1 MIARYRSLRPL
12 LLWQDMPR
20 PIAWPQAFGREAP
33 LQVEIGFGNGE
44 FLVRSAREQ
53 PTRHFVGI
61 EQEWVSVQRALRR
74 IAQAEVHNVRVV
86 LCEARLALE
95 RLFVPQSIQHVAVLF
110 PCPWPKERHIR
121 HRLFST
127 AFLGLLN
134 SRLASDGTVQIVT
147 DQETYV
153 HWVLDQ
159 LPDTG
164 FTADWE
170 SVPPH
175 FHTKYE
181 RKWAET
187 GQQVF
192 YDLRLQKTR
201 SITRPVH
208 EDVPVQ
214 THRIP
219 AFDPTALRLGQYHEA
234 VDVACKEFL
243 YDPQRRKGLVW
254 VFVTEDGLQQDF
266 WVEIAASDA
275 GWVIRPA
282 RGCSIVPT
290 LGVQAA
296 LDLVRDCAQQTVQP
310 GTAAAQPSI
319 TRKEP

>member
-1 MIARYRSLRPL
+1 MTPRYLSLRPL

-20 PIAWPQAFGREAP
+20 PVEWPHLFGGQAP

-44 FLVRSAREQ
+44 FLVRSAQAQ

-74 IAQAEVHNVRVV
+74 IAQAQVSNVR
-86 LCEARLALE
+86 LLLIEARQAFE

-110 PCPWPKERHIR
+110 PCPWPKERHAKL
-121 HRLFST
+121 RLFSS
-127 AFLGLLN
+127 AFLSLLN
-134 SRLASDGTVQIVT
+134 SRLAPEGTVQIVT
-147 DQETYV
+147 DQESYLQ
-153 HWVLDQ
+153 WVLSQ
-159 LPDTG
+159 LPGTG
-164 FTADWE
+164 LTAHWE
-170 SVPPH
+170 TVPPR

-181 RKWAET
+181 RKWSET

-192 YDLRLQKTR
+192 YDLHLQKT
-201 SITRPVH
+201 SPITRPLQK
-208 EDVPVQ
+208 DVPVQ
-214 THRIP
+214 THRIA
-219 AFDPTALRLGQYHEA
+219 AFDPSALALGQYHA
-234 VDVACKEFL
+234 TVDVACKEFL

-266 WVEIAASDA
+266 WVEIAASDP

-296 LDLVRDCAQQTVQP
+296 LDLVRDCAQHTVQP
-310 GTAAAQPSI
+310 GVAATHP
-319 TRKEP
+319 